1 MNLTIKPYQTHCFFS
16 HLPEV
21 WPGRPHRT
29 SLCSLCWV
37 RGSCQCLR
45 CYGCSDYPRLM
56 GSKQVPDELLKEVI
70 FVKDVS
76 HGNPMML
83 MVLQVGALL
92 EARACVDALA
102 QKGQGLRNGPFFLEA
117 YLLVT
122 EKSRKS
128 PEKKMLWMW
137 RANDFL
143 HMPITDCLKE
153 SLLWCSL
160 RRNLRDVLGS
170 VREIGWKRFA
180 FDEIV
185 QYLVQVRKKVS
196 LDSKNTQW
204 PYQCIFQLSHKI
216 SWTYENHVMFL
227 NKVLQFN
234 WNL

>member
-1 MNLTIKPYQTHCFFS
+1 MLRMLWLSKTNGVQAGAGWAFETSDLCERCKPS
-16 HLPEV
+16 
-21 WPGRPHRT
+21 
-29 SLCSLCWV
+29 
-37 RGSCQCLR
+37 
-45 CYGCSDYPRLM
+45 
-56 GSKQVPDELLKEVI
+56 
-70 FVKDVS
+70 
-76 HGNPMML
+76 NPMML

-102 QKGQGLRNGPFFLEA
+102 QKGQGLRNGPFCLEA

-128 PEKKMLWMW
+128 PEKQMFQKWMW

-185 QYLVQVRKKVS
+185 QYLVQVR
-196 LDSKNTQW
+196 
-204 PYQCIFQLSHKI
+204 
-216 SWTYENHVMFL
+216 
-227 NKVLQFN
+227 
-234 WNL
+234 